1 MIRHL
6 VAVRFKPGT
15 KQRDIITIAGA
26 LAELETKLYGIA
38 AFEFRENISP
48 ETGLVRGFNHVFW
61 FDFDTADDR
70 DDYLADP
77 QHKAVGAQLVAMADG
92 GTDGLF
98 VCDFDL

>member
-6 VAVRFKPGT
+6 VALRFKPGT
-15 KQRDIITIAGA
+15 TQRDIMTVAGA
-26 LAELETKLYGIA
+26 LAELETKLFGIA

-48 ETGLVRGFNHVFW
+48 EKALVRGFEHVFW
-61 FDFDTADDR
+61 FDFDTAEDR

-77 QHKAVGAQLVAMADG
+77 HHTTVGEQLAAMTDG
-92 GTDGLF
+92 GEDGIF